1 MPFLWPLR
9 SACAGFAIAVLL
21 SACATRDPKPLPQPV
36 LPDRFTVK
44 HVIPDTL
51 ANAQGERKI
60 RLADW
65 WIAFGNDELDALI
78 AKALESSPDIRIAES
93 RVAQARARSDQA
105 RAGALPTVTGI
116 QQATLQAP
124 KTSDVGTVSTGQA
137 FTVYQGALKVD
148 YRLDVWGEQS
158 AIEESATLKV
168 VQAKFDKV
176 NAVRVVTTNVA
187 SAYINYLLLNDRLRV
202 AREIERVL
210 GEMYQAVDNRFVNRD
225 ATILEFEQQRSGL
238 YALRATIPVIEQ
250 QREEL
255 GSKIFDLVGAVP
267 GSIKLSDKGLDAL
280 FLPSFNQELPS
291 AVVFRRPDVRA
302 VEARLQAAGADVD
315 VARARLMPTVDF
327 SSQVGV
333 ASQAL
338 SALINPQSFFLSALS
353 SMAVSLFDSGRRDS
367 EVAFS
372 KAVYEEM
379 AETYLRTI
387 YQATREIEN
396 SLSGVQN
403 SQSQARSQG
412 EAAQATRRAWDVV
425 VKAYDIGAA
434 DVMTLLDTERAYYKM
449 QEEYLRARMEH
460 LRSFVTLCHALGGGV
475 ADGAIAVALR

>member
-1 MPFLWPLR
+1 MSFSWLLHR
-9 SACAGFAIAVLL
+9 ACAGFAIAVFLT
-21 SACATRDPKPLPQPV
+21 ACSTRAPKPLPQPV
-36 LPDRFTVK
+36 LPDRFAVK
-44 HVIPDTL
+44 HEIPDTL
-51 ANAQGERKI
+51 ADAQGERRI

-65 WIAFGNDELDALI
+65 WIAFGNTELDGLI

-93 RVAQARARSDQA
+93 RVTQAQARSDQA
-105 RAGALPTVTGI
+105 RAGSLPTVTGVP
-116 QQATLQAP
+116 QATLQAP

-168 VQAKFDKV
+168 AQAKFDKA
-176 NAVRVVTTNVA
+176 NAVRVVTTNVTT
-187 SAYINYLLLNDRLRV
+187 AYINYLLLNDRLRV
-202 AREIERVL
+202 ARETERVL
-210 GEMYQAVDNRFVNRD
+210 GRMYEAVDGRFVNRD
-225 ATILEFEQQRSGL
+225 ATILELEQQRSGL

-250 QREEL
+250 QREQL
-255 GSKIFDLVGAVP
+255 GSEIFGLVGAVP

-280 FLPSFNQELPS
+280 FLPSFNQEMPS

-315 VARARLMPTVDF
+315 VARARLMPSVDF
-327 SSQVGV
+327 SGQVGY

-338 SALINPQSFFLSALS
+338 SALVNPQSLFLSAMS
-353 SMAVSLFDSGRRDS
+353 SMTLSLFDSGRRDS

-379 AETYLRTI
+379 TETYLRTI

-396 SLSGVQN
+396 SLNGLKN
-403 SQSQARSQG
+403 TQSQARSQD

-434 DVMTLLDTERAYYKM
+434 DVMTLLDAERAYYKM
-449 QEEYLRARMEH
+449 QEDYLRARMEH

-475 ADGAIAVALR
+475 ADGAVAVSLN